1 MDVAPTDALP
11 IQGQHLSGWN
21 VLPGGTQIC
30 LELTS
35 VEGNVHR
42 IVLPFDAL
50 SGLMMTLPRM
60 LQSALNERF
69 GDRSMRVVQPLGIWH
84 IELHE
89 PDSSL
94 IMKLGTTDGFEVAF
108 SLSGEHAVSLGTAL
122 LDARQDITHSLARRP
137 N

>member
-1 MDVAPTDALP
+1 MDVAPTDARP
-11 IQGQHLSGWN
+11 ILGQQLTGWN

-30 LELTS
+30 LDLTLTDGRTHA
-35 VEGNVHR
+35 V
-42 IVLPFDAL
+42 VLPFDAL

-69 GDRSMRVVQPLGIWH
+69 GDGSMRVVQPLGIWN

-89 PDSSL
+89 PDRSL
-94 IMKLGTTDGFEVAF
+94 LVKLGTTDGFEVAF
-108 SLSGEHAVSLGTAL
+108 ALSAEHADALGTAL
-122 LDARQDITHSLARRP
+122 LDARQTITPPLTRRP